1 MCSILYEINNKF
13 EHNMNFKLRIKNSN
27 DMNHEIYNYT
37 VYGISYVTSVYVDLI
52 AAMTVGHSQIMSKL
66 NHITAM
72 LDRMSKRISAI
83 EAQLAG
89 CTTEP
94 RTVTD
99 TRTVLQS
106 TSLPI
111 STIDELNE
119 IEQRLKT
126 D

>member
-1 MCSILYEINNKF
+1 
-13 EHNMNFKLRIKNSN
+13 
-27 DMNHEIYNYT
+27 
-37 VYGISYVTSVYVDLI
+37 
-52 AAMTVGHSQIMSKL
+52 MTVGHSQIMSKL

-126 D
+126 DESFRNAMVITSALV